1 MFTFGVIADKLRGR
15 AGATWGVYVSMYV
28 EVHRSGNMSVN
39 HITYI
44 VVYTQ
49 LGYRKYVL
57 FTIRG

>member
-1 MFTFGVIADKLRGR
+1 VITDKLRGR
-15 AGATWGVYVSMYV
+15 AGATHGVYVSIYV

-49 LGYRKYVL
+49 LGYRKYAL